1 MSLTRT
7 RWGPGTVCLLV
18 IVLSAGISCTDQ
30 PATQSMTRPD
40 AAPTTL
46 LTYSGTLEPQGINS
60 YSFTVSQAGEV
71 LVTLLGVELVSAGQ
85 GANLTVGLSI
95 GAPSSGGTCLA
106 IQSVEAQG
114 GSRAQITGTGLAG
127 TLCVSI
133 FDVGNLTG
141 PANYTITVAT
151 P

>member
-1 MSLTRT
+1 MSSTRLD
-7 RWGPGTVCLLV
+7 WKPGTVFLLV
-18 IVLSAGISCTDQ
+18 IVLSAISCADQ

-40 AAPTTL
+40 TAPATL
-46 LTYSGTLEPQGINS
+46 LTYSGTLQPQGINS
-60 YSFTVSQAGEV
+60 HLFTVSQAGEV
-71 LVTLLGVELVSAGQ
+71 VVTLLGVELV
-85 GANLTVGLSI
+85 GADEAATLTVGLAI

-106 IQSVEAQG
+106 IQSVEAHG
-114 GSRAQITGTGLAG
+114 GSRAQITGTGLPG

>member
-1 MSLTRT
+1 MSSTRPG
-7 RWGPGTVCLLV
+7 WKPGTVCLLV
-18 IVLSAGISCTDQ
+18 IVLSAVSCTDQ

-40 AAPTTL
+40 TAPATL
-46 LTYSGTLEPQGINS
+46 LTYSGTLQPQGINS
-60 YSFTVSQAGEV
+60 HSFTVSQAGEV
-71 LVTLLGVELVSAGQ
+71 VVTLLGVELV
-85 GANLTVGLSI
+85 GADEAATLTVGLAI
-95 GAPSSGGTCLA
+95 GAPSSGGTCVA

-114 GSRAQITGTGLAG
+114 SSRAQITGTGLAG